1 MYVLHIPPFP
11 CFNRI
16 GTCATDSLPQC
27 NLVAFWFF
35 GAGQRRWRCLGRAG
49 TGIIAGWGA
58 AAGRRG
64 SPCSVC
70 AAADQVVL
78 CVLTRN
84 VTVSSWVSYL
94 QTIADTLQYL
104 SETYEVMEKKHRS
117 IRHLIEQKRVTAQ
130 EAAARRDW
138 SDVDKLH
145 RALHKTIEEEIAT
158 YDTMAGHASGF
169 RDSLVRLG
177 VRRPPSPPPLL
188 RTHQLTRRRG

>member
-1 MYVLHIPPFP
+1 
-11 CFNRI
+11 
-16 GTCATDSLPQC
+16 
-27 NLVAFWFF
+27 
-35 GAGQRRWRCLGRAG
+35 
-49 TGIIAGWGA
+49 
-58 AAGRRG
+58 
-64 SPCSVC
+64 
-70 AAADQVVL
+70 
-78 CVLTRN
+78 